1 MKMIKAVVRP
11 EKSFVILAELAEAG
25 FAAATKISVLGRG
38 KQRGLKMGE
47 IYYDEIPKEMIV
59 IVAEDKDVNTIID
72 IITKFAR
79 NNANAGSYGDGKIFI
94 LPVDEV
100 YTISTKSNTL

>member
-1 MKMIKAVVRP
+1 MKMIKAVIRP
-11 EKSFVILAELAEAG
+11 EKSYIILAGLAEAG

-47 IYYDEIPKEMIV
+47 MYYDEIPKEMI
-59 IVAEDKDVNTIID
+59 IVVVEDKDVDTIIG
-72 IITKFAR
+72 IITKLAR
-79 NNANAGSYGDGKIFI
+79 NTNDGSYGDGKIFV

-100 YTISTKSNTL
+100 YTISTKSSTL

>member
-11 EKSFVILAELAEAG
+11 EKSYAILAGLAEAG

-47 IYYDEIPKEMIV
+47 IYYDEIPKEMII
-59 IVAEDKDVNTIID
+59 IVVEDKDVTAIID

-79 NNANAGSYGDGKIFI
+79 NTNGGSYGDGKIFI
-94 LPVDEV
+94 LPVEEV
-100 YTISTKSNTL
+100 YTISSKSNTL